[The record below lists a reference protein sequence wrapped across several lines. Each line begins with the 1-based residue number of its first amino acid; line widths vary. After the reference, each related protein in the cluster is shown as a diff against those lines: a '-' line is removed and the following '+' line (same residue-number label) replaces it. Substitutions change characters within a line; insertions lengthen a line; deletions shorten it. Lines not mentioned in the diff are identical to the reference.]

1 MKCLRRWG
9 LPLLTGAVV
18 LGAVLLPRQISA
30 FQDRQILGTVHME
43 PMTAEELAA
52 GEASLP
58 EKLELLGRAI
68 RYPELDVYS
77 AAQPLEEAEEHTRA
91 QAEAAF
97 LQGIEKL
104 AEWGVLPE
112 ELDRT
117 TLAFQGGNRVVY
129 VQADGS
135 LAASMLYLQG
145 GTDHRDDLWMVVD
158 EDTGLPVWID
168 CTLRSARDSLG
179 TAEELGQAFCGGLGL
194 ETRQRGPAVWEVEGA
209 GGLVYSASV
218 EGRGGRISVEPLGFA
233 WDLFGEEPASH
244 AAEAK

>member
-1 MKCLRRWG
+1 MPAKMGPSAPDRGGGAGGGPAPQADLRVSG
-9 LPLLTGAVV
+9 QADPGHGPHGARGGG
-18 LGAVLLPRQISA
+18 GAGGGGGV
-30 FQDRQILGTVHME
+30 
-43 PMTAEELAA
+43 AA
-52 GEASLP
+52 GKAGIAGQSHP
-58 EKLELLGRAI
+58 VSGAGRLF
-68 RYPELDVYS
+68 RR
-77 AAQPLEEAEEHTRA
+77 QPLEEAEEHTRA

-97 LQGIEKL
+97 LQGVEKL

-117 TLAFQGGNRVVY
+117 TLEFQGGSRVVY

-218 EGRGGRISVEPLGFA
+218 EGRSGRISVEPLGFA
-233 WDLFGEEPASH
+233 WDLFGEDSASH

>member
-1 MKCLRRWG
+1 MPAKMGTSAPDRSG
-9 LPLLTGAVV
+9 GAGGGSVPWADFYV
-18 LGAVLLPRQISA
+18 LGQADPGHGPHGARGGGGAGGGGGV
-30 FQDRQILGTVHME
+30 
-43 PMTAEELAA
+43 AA
-52 GEASLP
+52 GKAGIAGQSHP
-58 EKLELLGRAI
+58 VSGAGRLF
-68 RYPELDVYS
+68 RR
-77 AAQPLEEAEEHTRA
+77 QPLEEAEEHTRA

-97 LQGIEKL
+97 LQGVEKL

-117 TLAFQGGNRVVY
+117 TLEFQGGSRVVY

-218 EGRGGRISVEPLGFA
+218 EGRSGRISVEPLGFA

>member
-1 MKCLRRWG
+1 M
-9 LPLLTGAVV
+9 
-18 LGAVLLPRQISA
+18 
-30 FQDRQILGTVHME
+30 
-43 PMTAEELAA
+43 
-52 GEASLP
+52 
-58 EKLELLGRAI
+58 
-68 RYPELDVYS
+68 
-77 AAQPLEEAEEHTRA
+77 
-91 QAEAAF
+91 
-97 LQGIEKL
+97 
-104 AEWGVLPE
+104 
-112 ELDRT
+112 DRT

-179 TAEELGQAFCGGLGL
+179 TAEELGQALCGGLGL

-218 EGRGGRISVEPLGFA
+218 EGRSGRISVEPLGFA